1 MNRKTQLALA
11 TATVSGALLFSQV
24 NAEADTYTLQSGDSF
39 YSVSQL
45 YGMDVYDL
53 AALNGMS
60 IYDTI
65 VPGQTLQ
72 VPDQNPVVEETSND
86 VSTTASTADT
96 SSDNTYPVGQCT
108 WGVKELA
115 TWASNWWGNAGDWAA
130 NAALQGY
137 TVGTQAEVGAIICW
151 TDPDSY
157 GHVAYVTAVS
167 ASGEIQVLESNYGDK
182 QWIDNYRGWFD
193 PTNSKTAGTVSYIYP
208 TTTY

>member
-24 NAEADTYTLQSGDSF
+24 NADADTYTLQSGDSF

-72 VPDQNPVVEETSND
+72 VPDQVSVETTSTEEVATETSIN
-86 VSTTASTADT
+86 
-96 SSDNTYPVGQCT
+96 SDNTYPVGQCT

-193 PTNSKTAGTVSYIYP
+193 PTNSQTAGTVSYIYP
-208 TTTY
+208 TTY

>member
-24 NAEADTYTLQSGDSF
+24 NADADTYTLQSGDSF

-72 VPDQNPVVEETSND
+72 VPDQVSVETTSTEEVATETSTN
-86 VSTTASTADT
+86 
-96 SSDNTYPVGQCT
+96 SDNTYPVDQCT

-193 PTNSKTAGTVSYIYP
+193 PTNSQTAGTVSYIYP
-208 TTTY
+208 TTY

>member
-24 NAEADTYTLQSGDSF
+24 NADADTYTLQSGDSF
-39 YSVSQL
+39 YSVSQV

-72 VPDQNPVVEETSND
+72 VPDQVSVETTSTEEVATETSTN
-86 VSTTASTADT
+86 
-96 SSDNTYPVGQCT
+96 SDNTYPVGQCT

-193 PTNSKTAGTVSYIYP
+193 PTNSQTAGTVSYIYP
-208 TTTY
+208 TTY

>member
-86 VSTTASTADT
+86 VSTTASTVDT

>member
-11 TATVSGALLFSQV
+11 TAIVSGALLFLQV
-24 NAEADTYTLQSGDSF
+24 NADADTYTLQGRDSF

-53 AALNGMS
+53 AALDGMS

-72 VPDQNPVVEETSND
+72 VPDQVSVETTSTEEVATETSTN
-86 VSTTASTADT
+86 
-96 SSDNTYPVGQCT
+96 SDNTYPVGQYT
-108 WGVKELA
+108 QGVKELA
-115 TWASNWWGNAGDWAA
+115 TWASNWGNTCDWTA

-167 ASGEIQVLESNYGDK
+167 ASGEIQVLESNSGDK
-182 QWIDNYRGWFD
+182 QWIDNYRSWFA
-193 PTNSKTAGTVSYIYP
+193 PTNSQTAGTVSYIYP
-208 TTTY
+208 TTY

>member
-11 TATVSGALLFSQV
+11 TATVSGALLFLQV
-24 NAEADTYTLQSGDSF
+24 NADADTYTLQSGDSF

-53 AALNGMS
+53 AALDGMS

-72 VPDQNPVVEETSND
+72 VPDQVSVETTSTEEVATET
-86 VSTTASTADT
+86 TTN
-96 SSDNTYPVGQCT
+96 SDNTYPVGQYT

-115 TWASNWWGNAGDWAA
+115 TWASNWGGM
-130 NAALQGY
+130 LVIGLLMRY
-137 TVGTQAEVGAIICW
+137 TVGTQAEIGAIICW

-193 PTNSKTAGTVSYIYP
+193 PTNSQTAGTVSYIYP
-208 TTTY
+208 TTY

>member
-11 TATVSGALLFSQV
+11 TATVSGALLFLQV
-24 NAEADTYTLQSGDSF
+24 NADADTYTLQSGDSF

-53 AALNGMS
+53 AALDGMS

-72 VPDQNPVVEETSND
+72 VPDQVSVETTSTEE
-86 VSTTASTADT
+86 VATKTTTN
-96 SSDNTYPVGQCT
+96 SDNTYPVGQYT

-115 TWASNWWGNAGDWAA
+115 TWASNWGGM
-130 NAALQGY
+130 LVIGLLMRY
-137 TVGTQAEVGAIICW
+137 TVGTQAEIGAIICW

-193 PTNSKTAGTVSYIYP
+193 PTNSQTAGTVSYIYP
-208 TTTY
+208 TTY

>member
-11 TATVSGALLFSQV
+11 TATVSGALLFSQL
-24 NAEADTYTLQSGDSF
+24 NADADTYTLQSGDSF

-72 VPDQNPVVEETSND
+72 VPDQVSVETTSTEEVATETSTN
-86 VSTTASTADT
+86 
-96 SSDNTYPVGQCT
+96 SDNTYPVGQCT

-193 PTNSKTAGTVSYIYP
+193 PTNSQTAGTVSYIYP
-208 TTTY
+208 TTY